1 MCWGVGITAGMIAAG
16 VGAAAITHRRG
27 APWPVPLTLG
37 FFAAMEAIQ
46 LAGYGV
52 IDQCGTPANRAVTLS
67 AVAHIALQPIVI
79 NLFAMALLLPALP
92 ARSRRRIIAAATVA
106 SAVIVLQL
114 LPIGSFGRCAEGVAL
129 CAEALCTRT
138 GTWHQA
144 WDVPYNGLLVPL
156 EAALGTRTGFPSY
169 MIAVFLLPALYGA
182 WRFAALNFVAGP
194 VLSFAMTTDPNE
206 GPAIWCLFSIPIIA
220 LALSTRARRP
230 FMVGAPKRG

>member
-1 MCWGVGITAGMIAAG
+1 MCWGVGITATMVAAG

-52 IDQCGTPANRAVTLS
+52 IDECGGSANRAVTI
-67 AVAHIALQPIVI
+67 AAMAHIALQPVVI
-79 NLFAMALLLPALP
+79 NLFALALLTPALP
-92 ARSRRRIIAAATVA
+92 ARSRRFVIAAAAAA

-114 LPIGSFGRCAEGVAL
+114 LPIEAFGRCAPGIAL
-129 CAEALCTRT
+129 CGEALCTRS
-138 GTWHQA
+138 GAWHQA

-169 MIAVFLLPALYGA
+169 MIAVFVLPALYGA
-182 WRFAALNFVAGP
+182 WRFAAINFVAGP
-194 VLSFAMTTDPNE
+194 VGSFALTADPSE
-206 GPAIWCLFSIPIIA
+206 GPAIWCVFSIPILV
-220 LALSTRARRP
+220 LALSSRARRP
-230 FMVGAPKRG
+230 FMVGAREGG